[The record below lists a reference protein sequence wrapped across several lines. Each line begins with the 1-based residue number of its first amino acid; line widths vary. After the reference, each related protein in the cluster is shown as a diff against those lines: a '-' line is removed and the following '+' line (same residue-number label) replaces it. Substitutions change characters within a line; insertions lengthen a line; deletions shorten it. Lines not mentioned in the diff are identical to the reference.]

1 MLAQQI
7 VNGLAIGTVYA
18 IVAVG
23 YSLIFGILDM
33 MNMAH
38 ASIFALGAHFI
49 YTFAI
54 SLGMGVFPGL
64 LISLVLTGLVCVIY
78 DKFILAPL
86 RKTEGGSGVVVLIT
100 GFGVQYFLLNMLMI
114 IWGSEYKP
122 FPNIF
127 NFGTVYIGNV
137 GFDSTQLFML
147 GISLLLLLTLT
158 LLVYKTK
165 LGLGM
170 RAIQQNSKA
179 AKLMGVNVNR
189 TISATFF
196 ISGVTA
202 VVASLLVAS
211 HYQVVYYTMGVS
223 LGTKAFAAAVLG
235 GIGLLHGS
243 VVGGLLIGVAECIT
257 VYFFGG
263 TYRDA
268 VAFAVL
274 IIVLLIKP
282 TGLFGKKANVKV

>member
-1 MLAQQI
+1 MIIQQI

-23 YSLIFGILDM
+23 YSLVFGVLNM

-49 YTFAI
+49 YTFGI
-54 SLGMGVFPGL
+54 TLGLGEIPGL
-64 LISLVLTGLVCVIY
+64 IISVLLTGIICVVY
-78 DKFILAPL
+78 DKTILAPL

-114 IWGSEYKP
+114 LWGSEYKA

-127 NFGTVYIGNV
+127 NLGTITIGGV

-147 GISLLLLLTLT
+147 LIAVILLICLTLI
-158 LLVYKTK
+158 VYKTK

-170 RAIQQNSKA
+170 RAIQQNAKA
-179 AKLMGVNVNR
+179 AKLMGVNVSR
-189 TISATFF
+189 TIAATFF
-196 ISGVTA
+196 LSGVMA
-202 VVASLLVAS
+202 VVASFLVAS
-211 HYQVVYYTMGVS
+211 YYQLVYYTMGS
-223 LGTKAFAAAVLG
+223 TLGTKAFAAAVLG
-235 GIGLLHGS
+235 GIGILHGS

-268 VAFAVL
+268 VAFCVL
-274 IIVLLIKP
+274 ILVLLFKP
-282 TGLFGKKANVKV
+282 TGLFGKKVNVKV